1 MPNSPEY
8 RLRLLSHACPLHG
21 EHVPNVI
28 SVHPYR
34 AGNWSLNV
42 SPFHSISMHAGKESK
57 EQCQLCL
64 YVNNVFCSLLYW
76 NGLWSLL
83 SMNRKSQCGFW
94 EFSLFSTH
102 AYVVVTICVSSLW
115 FSCRLSQQNAGLTD
129 STCTCKASLNIIV
142 ERWRLPGS
150 IELQNVA
157 FPNSRKTVIST
168 IEMLI
173 LGFFCIALLGC
184 VYGVA
189 GKLFI

>member
-1 MPNSPEY
+1 M
-8 RLRLLSHACPLHG
+8 L
-21 EHVPNVI
+21 
-28 SVHPYR
+28 
-34 AGNWSLNV
+34 
-42 SPFHSISMHAGKESK
+42 GKKVKSSAS
-57 EQCQLCL
+57 
-64 YVNNVFCSLLYW
+64 YVYMLITFFCSLLYW
-76 NGLWSLL
+76 YGLWSLL

-102 AYVVVTICVSSLW
+102 TYVVVTICVSSLW